1 MRYTVSDCLILY
13 ANEEDREAIRGML
26 VTDVENYT
34 TDMEYEALEHLMS
47 NSSLSWI
54 RPEEIDALTS
64 APILGFRD
72 ENENVVRVWGFMDY
86 AVRSFLQDLVE
97 TGKAVFTS

>member
-1 MRYTVSDCLILY
+1 L
-13 ANEEDREAIRGML
+13 
-26 VTDVENYT
+26 
-34 TDMEYEALEHLMS
+34 
-47 NSSLSWI
+47 WI